1 MLSLAGNARIF
12 LCKEVIDMRKGFEG
26 LSAAVERLFA
36 QEITDGGYFV
46 FLNRT
51 RDKMKIL
58 YWDGDGLVIWYKR
71 LEQGSFARLHKAEN
85 ENTIDRR
92 EFLML
97 LEGVEP
103 KKLHLRY
110 KVA

>member
-12 LCKEVIDMRKGFEG
+12 LCKNPIDMRNGFEG
-26 LSAAVERLFA
+26 LSAAVESLFA
-36 QEITDGGYFV
+36 QEITAGGYFV
-46 FLNRT
+46 FFNKT
-51 RDKMKIL
+51 RDKMKLL

-71 LEQGSFARLHKAEN
+71 LEQGSFVRLQKDGN
-85 ENTIDRR
+85 ILDRR

-103 KKLHLRY
+103 KKFHLRY
-110 KVA
+110 KAA